1 MLITRWTCGLFRPAT
16 GVFRFDR
23 SAPSVAKRTISCSS
37 SIHGA
42 AADDGSQSAQKP
54 YSFEALS
61 GRALVRVHGDDSI
74 SFLQGLMTND
84 MRHFEHG
91 RAIYTMF
98 LRVNGRVFC
107 DALVYRH
114 PEAKGNDDFLLECD
128 RPVASRLEKH
138 LKLYRLRKKVQ
149 VQLEE
154 TYHSWVAYREQIDPE
169 TKTLPTEERKA
180 PTDPHLFKDPRLP
193 RLDYRVLLAGGDDQT
208 AKLDRLLEKIP
219 GVIATVPRFVPFRYA
234 LGIGEG
240 ELNLPDGKAFPLESN
255 CDWLHGV
262 SFHKGCYIGQELT
275 ARTYHTGVTRKRL
288 MPLQFEGLPLEDVPV
303 DVLREADIKNEAGA
317 SVGKLRG
324 YAAGR
329 GLGLLRIEKVLP
341 AGGPLTLTVPGITD
355 SIVCHT
361 SRPFWWPNDTNTRS

>member
-1 MLITRWTCGLFRPAT
+1 MLITRWTGGLFRPAT
-16 GVFRFDR
+16 GLFRFDR
-23 SAPSVAKRTISCSS
+23 SPPSASKRTISCSS
-37 SIHGA
+37 CVRSTA
-42 AADDGSQSAQKP
+42 NSPPDGPQQKL
-54 YSFEALS
+54 YSFEPLS
-61 GRALVRVHGDDSI
+61 DRALVRVHGEDSV

-84 MRHFEHG
+84 MRHFEHS

-128 RPVASRLEKH
+128 RPAASRLEKH

-149 VQLEE
+149 VLLDE
-154 TYHSWVAYREQIDPE
+154 TYHTWVAYRAQADPE
-169 TKTLPTEERKA
+169 AKALPVDERKA
-180 PTDPHLFKDPRLP
+180 HTDPHLFKDPRLP
-193 RLDYRVLLAGGDDQT
+193 RLGYRVLMGSNGDQT
-208 AKLDRLLEKIP
+208 EKLDRLLETFP
-219 GVIATVPRFVPFRYA
+219 GEITTVPRYVPFRYT
-234 LGIGEG
+234 LGVGEG

-288 MPLQFEGLPLEDVPV
+288 MPLQFEGLPLEDVPI
-303 DVLREADIKNEAGA
+303 DVLREADIKNQAGA

-324 YAAGR
+324 YSAGQ

-341 AGGPLTLTVPGITD
+341 AGGPLTLSVPGITHN
-355 SIVCHT
+355 IVCHT
-361 SRPFWWPNDTNTRS
+361 SRPFWWPNETNTRS